1 MFTCRLCCA
10 RAMPLSHSGHLRAW
24 QSLDSSCEIQDLA
37 VGIGTEKAQ
46 GSRGRKE
53 KGPEAF
59 SQDSSAFSW
68 HPVLYIHRDASC
80 SELQASLRCSSNANP
95 MSLVWGTVCVYG
107 EAVGRS
113 PGCQHLVTGHHRI
126 AHGRGFSVRIGM
138 TCSEPGTSFL
148 RVPSWGSLWRLDFHI
163 IGAGKW
169 KL

>member
-24 QSLDSSCEIQDLA
+24 QSLDSSCEIQDLT

-53 KGPEAF
+53 KGHDAF
-59 SQDSSAFSW
+59 SQDSNAFSW

-95 MSLVWGTVCVYG
+95 MFLIWGTVCVYE
-107 EAVGRS
+107 EAVGLS
-113 PGCQHLVTGHHRI
+113 PGCQHLVTGHHNRTWAWLLN
-126 AHGRGFSVRIGM
+126 AHWNG
-138 TCSEPGTSFL
+138 L
-148 RVPSWGSLWRLDFHI
+148 Q
-163 IGAGKW
+163 
-169 KL
+169 